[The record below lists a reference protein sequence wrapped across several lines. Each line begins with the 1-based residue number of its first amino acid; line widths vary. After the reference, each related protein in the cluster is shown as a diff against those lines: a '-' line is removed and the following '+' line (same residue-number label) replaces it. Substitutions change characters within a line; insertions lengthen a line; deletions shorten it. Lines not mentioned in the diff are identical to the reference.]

1 MKILNFK
8 EILLLILL
16 ITGSAFTPIQSA
28 SSIKPVLLSELK
40 VEGELKTRISKNFS
54 RLEEEKYQPMNLF
67 LTDKQSG
74 NWPGDTEGR
83 TILGLVMDAQSGHC
97 SPKYL
102 EEIINRIPQ
111 KLNAKGYMGVIYPA
125 GIMDEQQLSGNGWMI
140 RGLVEYY
147 KWKKDKKVLE
157 IIKSISN
164 NLFVSGKGCYKL
176 YPIDPKNR
184 THDVGE
190 AMGTVDKQLDN
201 WILSTDIGCVFIGM
215 DGAIHA
221 YQIIPS
227 KELKEVIDE
236 MVNRFLEVDLKS
248 IKAQTHATLTAMR
261 GLLTYAEITGN
272 KQLIKEVVKRWE
284 LYRAYGMTEYYANYN
299 WFTRYNAN
307 TEPCAIVDSYMV
319 ASKLWTLT
327 QDAQYLPELDLI
339 YYNAL
344 CHGQRENGGFG
355 CDITPGSSINDIAV
369 TIPEAHWCC
378 TMRGAEGLSTVAE
391 SSYYTQKDTAYLVH
405 YIASTATLHF
415 NKKSFITFKQTTD
428 YPFSDGVTLVLTK
441 VQKASR
447 VVLKLN
453 ALTQWTKDMKVFVNG
468 KEQKL
473 MVKKGFVEL
482 QNNWKQNDEIKLVY
496 DSKIQIQKTINKER
510 FSNNDRKVLYG
521 PLLLA
526 YSGTEQIK
534 INDATKI
541 NKVSADLFE
550 IENSNAKLTFLYH
563 LLSPNVLK
571 ADYKRQIVFPI
582 Q

>member
-1 MKILNFK
+1 M
-8 EILLLILL
+8 LILL

-40 VEGELKTRISKNFS
+40 VEGELKTRILKNFS
-54 RLEEEKYQPMNLF
+54 RLEEEKYQPMNVF

-97 SPKYL
+97 SPTYL
-102 EEIINRIPQ
+102 EEIINLIPQ
-111 KLNAKGYMGVIYPA
+111 KLNAKGYMGKIYPA

-164 NLFVSGKGCYKL
+164 NLFLPGKGCYKL

-201 WILSTDIGCVFIGM
+201 WMLSTDIGCVFIGM

-221 YQIIPS
+221 YEIIPS

-236 MVNRFLEVDLKS
+236 MVNRFLQVDLKS

-272 KQLIKEVVKRWE
+272 KQLIKEVAKRWE

-319 ASKLWTLT
+319 ASQLWSLT
-327 QDAQYLPELDLI
+327 QDPQYLPELDLI

-355 CDITPGSSINDIAV
+355 CDITPSSSINDIAV

-378 TMRGAEGLSTVAE
+378 TMRGAEGLSKVAE

-405 YIASTATLHF
+405 YLTSTATLHF
-415 NKKSFITFKQTTD
+415 NKNSFITFKQTTD

-453 ALTQWTKDMKVFVNG
+453 ALTQWTKNMKVFVNG

-473 MVKKGFVEL
+473 MVKNGFVEL
-482 QNNWKQNDEIKLVY
+482 QNNWKQNDEIKLLY
-496 DSKIQIQKTINKER
+496 DSKIQIQKPLNYEIY
-510 FSNNDRKVLYG
+510 SNAFRKVFYG
-521 PLLLA
+521 PLLLS
-526 YSGTEQIK
+526 YSGNELLK
-534 INDATKI
+534 IDDTTKI
-541 NKVSADLFE
+541 KKVSAELFE
-550 IENSNAKLTFLYH
+550 IENSNAKLTFLHH
-563 LLSPNVLK
+563 LLSPDVLK
-571 ADYKRQIVFPI
+571 ADYKKQIVFPI